1 MELKNY
7 TENAIK
13 ALSLA
18 QEAARSFG
26 HSFVGSEH
34 LLLGLVS
41 CGDGTSAALVQNGVT
56 REAASPYVD
65 TLIGGGRNVFTDSF
79 GNTQA
84 VKRILELSLY
94 EAKSQG
100 LDLIDTRHILL
111 SVMRERD
118 SLGARIVSTLCRDT
132 DALRAALLKA
142 PEWEEQEELSSD
154 FGPDDEPA
162 FVPGSVRKNSGRTPV
177 LDAYTQDLTALAEK
191 GALDPVIGREAE
203 IDRVLTALCRRTKNN
218 AVLIGDPGV
227 GKSAIVEGLAQRIV
241 GGSVPGKLAEAR
253 IVSLDLGSMIA
264 GTKYRGEFEER
275 LKAAIDELKADENLI
290 LFIDEIHTIVGA
302 GAGEGSVDAA
312 NILKP
317 ALARGELRVI
327 GATTIDEYRK
337 YFEKDAALERRF
349 SPILV
354 SEPDRE
360 QTEAILYGLR
370 PGYEKHHGVTISD
383 SAIEAAAEL
392 SVKYISDRRLPDK
405 AIDLLDEACAI
416 TRLERGEDGARIRSR
431 MEQAATDGDYE
442 LAASLRDA
450 LRGGDAGEPPCV
462 TRESVCAAVS
472 KRTGLDLS
480 AASMAE
486 RFAKLEA
493 ALLGCVY
500 GQDSAVREICALMRR
515 AAAGLAEASRPFASF
530 VLAGPEHSG
539 KKTLVRRLADAAFNG
554 SVIRLN
560 GEEYSDELSAARLTG
575 LPAGL
580 SQQAGGG
587 LLTEFIRLHPV
598 SVIMVSNAD
607 ACSPK
612 LMNTL
617 SAALVSGVITDAAGR
632 EYSLRNCVLAL
643 LTDVG
648 SAHAVGFASDAG
660 SASRSLSG
668 RLPASLTSLADAVVF
683 TQKPSEEA
691 MRRITSSLLA
701 SLAARA
707 ERKHIAV
714 SFDKSAV
721 DAIVS
726 AADGSPA
733 CAERMICV
741 FAEGS
746 LSLAMLEGAA
756 LPGDSV
762 ECFFEN
768 GEYKIR
774 KVGS

>member
-26 HSFVGSEH
+26 HGFVGSEH
-34 LLLGLVS
+34 LLLGLIS
-41 CGDGTSAALVQNGVT
+41 CGDGTSAALIQNGVT

-79 GNTQA
+79 GNTQS

-100 LDLIDTRHILL
+100 LDLIDTRHMLL

-118 SLGARIVSTLCRDT
+118 SLGARIISTLCRDA
-132 DALRAALLKA
+132 DALRASLNNA
-142 PEWEEQEELSSD
+142 PEWDEQDEPEQD
-154 FGPDDEPA
+154 ADRYTEPA
-162 FVPGSVRKNSGRTPV
+162 FAKSSPRRGAGRTPV

-203 IDRVLTALCRRTKNN
+203 IERVLTALCRRTKNN
-218 AVLIGDPGV
+218 AVLIGEPGV

-241 GGSVPGKLAEAR
+241 AGSVPGRLASAR

-275 LKAAIDELKADENLI
+275 LKAAIDELKSDENLI

-354 SEPDRE
+354 SEPDTE
-360 QTEAILYGLR
+360 QTMAILYGLR
-370 PGYEKHHGVTISD
+370 SGYEKHHGVTISD

-392 SVKYISDRRLPDK
+392 SVKYIADRRLPDK

-416 TRLERGEDGARIRSR
+416 TRIERGEDGARIRSR
-431 MEQAATDGDYE
+431 MERAATDGDFE
-442 LAASLRDA
+442 LAASLRDQ
-450 LRGGDAGEPPCV
+450 LRGGAAGETPCV
-462 TRESVCAAVS
+462 TRDSVCAAVS

-480 AASMAE
+480 AASMAD
-486 RFAKLEA
+486 RFARLEGDI
-493 ALLGCVY
+493 LSTFY
-500 GQDSAVREICALMRR
+500 GQDSAVRELCALLRR
-515 AAAGLAEASRPFASF
+515 AAAGLADATRPFASF
-530 VLAGPEHSG
+530 ILAGPEHSG
-539 KKTLVRRLADAAFNG
+539 KKTLVGRLADAAFNG

-580 SQQAGGG
+580 SEQAGGG

-598 SVIMVSNAD
+598 SVIMVFNAD

-612 LMNTL
+612 LMNAL
-617 SAALVSGVITDAAGR
+617 SGALVSGVIADAAGR
-632 EYSLRNCVLAL
+632 EYSLRNCVIAL

-648 SAHAVGFASDAG
+648 SAHTVGFASGAG

-683 TQKPSEEA
+683 TQKPDGDS
-691 MRRITSSLLA
+691 MRRITQSLLA
-701 SLAARA
+701 SLASRA
-707 ERKHIAV
+707 ERKHISLA
-714 SFDKSAV
+714 FDKSAV
-721 DAIVS
+721 DAVVS
-726 AADGSPA
+726 ASDGSPA
-733 CAERMICV
+733 MAERIISV